1 MERMSGGCCKGSHYH
16 EAVVTRVDRRGDV
29 ANLYLDISL
38 ETVPGQFVMVWLPG
52 LEEVPMAPSDDDPL
66 RITVKAVGKTTRRL
80 VGMEPGDR
88 LYIRGPYGRGFTRRS
103 GRPLLVGGGVGAAP
117 LILLAK
123 KLAEMGVEGVYVEG
137 QPSGDVE
144 LFIRE
149 ALDLGWEAILYT
161 EDGSR
166 GYKGLPTQYLE
177 ENLGGFTSIY
187 ACGPEPMNR
196 AVLRLCGDR
205 IPCEVSMERI
215 VKCGVGVCGSCVVE
229 GTGLL
234 VCLDGPV
241 FRADELLGRGY
252 PGG

>member
-1 MERMSGGCCKGSHYH
+1 MERMLGGCCKDSLYQ

-38 ETVPGQFVMVWLPG
+38 ETIPGQFVMVWLPG

-66 RITVKAVGKTTRRL
+66 RITVKAVGRTTRRL
-80 VGMEPGDR
+80 VGMEAGDR
-88 LYIRGPYGRGFTRRS
+88 LYIRGPYGRGFTLRS

-137 QPSGDVE
+137 QPTGDME
-144 LFIRE
+144 LFIGE
-149 ALDLGWEAILYT
+149 ALELGWEAILYT
-161 EDGSR
+161 EDGSM
-166 GYKGLPTQYLE
+166 GHKGFPTQYVE
-177 ENLGGFTSIY
+177 ENLGGFTGIY

-196 AVLRLCGDR
+196 AVLRLCRDG
-205 IPCEVSMERI
+205 IPCEVSMERV
-215 VKCGVGVCGSCVVE
+215 VKCGVGVCGSCVIE

-241 FRADELLGRGY
+241 FRADELIRRGY